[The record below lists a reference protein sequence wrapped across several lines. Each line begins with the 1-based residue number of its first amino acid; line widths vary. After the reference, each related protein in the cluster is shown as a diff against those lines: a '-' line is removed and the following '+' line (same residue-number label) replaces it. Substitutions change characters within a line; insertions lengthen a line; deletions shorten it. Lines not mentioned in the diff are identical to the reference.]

1 LQGVKKT
8 NREVVVVH
16 GIFKELILGTT
27 LLFFGLAAHSQ
38 TSIPTQT
45 LDTED
50 EAQAR
55 GFLPFSHHLP
65 RFAFNSLLDSP
76 DSQATGRQS
85 WGSISGTI
93 LDRTGAV
100 SVGAKVRLTRK
111 HPFLSQEVASGNN
124 GQYSFSHVPPG
135 SFQITVTAP
144 GFATQVFSAN
154 LRPGQVFLVPPI
166 VLAVAVA
173 TTATEVRV
181 ELPTVEVAEAQIKEQ
196 EKQRVLGFVPNFYV
210 SYIHNAAPLTPKQKF
225 QLAWKTAVDPIT
237 FLGTGIYAGLEQAA
251 DRYPEYGQG
260 AQGYAKRFG
269 AGYADALSGIFIGN
283 AILPSL
289 LKQDPRY
296 FYKGTGTTRSRMLY
310 AIASPVICKGDNKR
324 WQPNYSYILGSI
336 ASGAISTLYVPT
348 DDRNRASLIFENA
361 LIRIGEGSLG
371 GVLQEFVLPHLTPHI
386 RHHKPSQP

>member
-1 LQGVKKT
+1 MKGT
-8 NREVVVVH
+8 
-16 GIFKELILGTT
+16 FKELILGAA
-27 LLFFGLAAHSQ
+27 LLIFGVAAQSQ
-38 TSIPTQT
+38 VSMPTQT
-45 LDTED
+45 LDTEPG
-50 EAQAR
+50 AQVL
-55 GFLPFSHHLP
+55 GILPLSDHLP
-65 RFAFNSLLDSP
+65 KFAFNSLLDSP
-76 DSQATGRQS
+76 DSQASGRQS

-154 LRPGQVFLVPPI
+154 LHPGQVFLVPPI

-173 TTATEVRV
+173 TTRTEVRV
-181 ELPTVEVAEAQIKEQ
+181 EVPTAEVAEAQIKEQ

-210 SYIHNAAPLTPKQKF
+210 SYIHNAAPLTPGQKF
-225 QLAWKTAVDPIT
+225 QLAWKTAVDPVT

-296 FYKGTGTTRSRMLY
+296 FYKGTGTIRSRTLY

-324 WQPNYSYILGSI
+324 WQPNYSYVLGSI

-348 DDRNRASLIFENA
+348 DNRNRASLIFENA

-371 GVLQEFVLPHLTPHI
+371 GVLQEFVLPHLTPHL

>member
-1 LQGVKKT
+1 
-8 NREVVVVH
+8 VH
-16 GIFKELILGTT
+16 GIFKELILVAVLISGV
-27 LLFFGLAAHSQ
+27 AAHSQ
-38 TSIPTQT
+38 TSMPTQT

-50 EAQAR
+50 EAQVR
-55 GFLPFSHHLP
+55 GFVPLSDHP
-65 RFAFNSLLDSP
+65 RKFAFNSLLDSP
-76 DSQATGRQS
+76 DSQATDRQS

-144 GFATQVFSAN
+144 GFAAQVFSAD
-154 LRPGQVFLVPPI
+154 LRSGQAFLVPPI
-166 VLAVAVA
+166 VLAVATA
-173 TTATEVRV
+173 ATEVRV
-181 ELPTVEVAEAQIKEQ
+181 AAPTVEVAEAQIKEQ
-196 EKQRVLGFVPNFYV
+196 EKQRVFGFIPNFYV
-210 SYIHNAAPLTPKQKF
+210 SYIHDAAPLTPKQKF
-225 QLAWKTAVDPIT
+225 RLAWKTAVDPIT
-237 FLGTGIYAGLEQAA
+237 FVGTGTYAGLEQAA

-269 AGYADALSGIFIGN
+269 AAYADALSGIFIGN

-296 FYKGTGTTRSRMLY
+296 FYKGTGTTRSRILY
-310 AIASPVICKGDNKR
+310 ALASPVICKGDNKR
-324 WQPNYSYILGSI
+324 WQPNYSFISGSI
-336 ASGAISTLYVPT
+336 ASASISTLYVPT
-348 DDRNRASLIFENA
+348 TDRNVASLIFENA
-361 LIRIGEGSLG
+361 LIRIAEGSLG
-371 GVLQEFVLPHLTPHI
+371 GILQEFVLPRLTPHI

>member
-1 LQGVKKT
+1 M
-8 NREVVVVH
+8 H
-16 GIFKELILGTT
+16 GIFKELILAAV
-27 LLFFGLAAHSQ
+27 LIFGAAAHSQ
-38 TSIPTQT
+38 TSMPAQT

-50 EAQAR
+50 EAPVR
-55 GFLPFSHHLP
+55 GFLHLSDHP
-65 RFAFNSLLDSP
+65 RKFAFNFLLDSP
-76 DSQATGRQS
+76 DSQATDRQS

-144 GFATQVFSAN
+144 GFAAQMFSAD
-154 LRPGQVFLVPPI
+154 LRSGQAFLVPPI
-166 VLAVAVA
+166 VLAVASA
-173 TTATEVRV
+173 ATEVRV
-181 ELPTVEVAEAQIKEQ
+181 AAPTVEVAEAQIKEQ
-196 EKQRVLGFVPNFYV
+196 EKQRVFGFIPNFYV
-210 SYIHNAAPLTPKQKF
+210 SYIHDAAPLTSKQKF
-225 QLAWKTAVDPIT
+225 RLARKTAVDPIT

-269 AGYADALSGIFIGN
+269 AAYADALSGIFIGN

-296 FYKGTGTTRSRMLY
+296 FYKGTGTTRSRILY
-310 AIASPVICKGDNKR
+310 ALASPVICKGDNKR
-324 WQPNYSYILGSI
+324 WQPNYSFISGSI
-336 ASGAISTLYVPT
+336 ASASISTLYVPT
-348 DDRNRASLIFENA
+348 TDRNVASLIFENA
-361 LIRIGEGSLG
+361 LIRIAEGSLG
-371 GVLQEFVLPHLTPHI
+371 GILQEFVLPRLTPHI

>member
-1 LQGVKKT
+1 
-8 NREVVVVH
+8 
-16 GIFKELILGTT
+16 
-27 LLFFGLAAHSQ
+27 
-38 TSIPTQT
+38 
-45 LDTED
+45 
-50 EAQAR
+50 
-55 GFLPFSHHLP
+55 
-65 RFAFNSLLDSP
+65 
-76 DSQATGRQS
+76 
-85 WGSISGTI
+85 
-93 LDRTGAV
+93 
-100 SVGAKVRLTRK
+100 LTRK

-181 ELPTVEVAEAQIKEQ
+181 ELPTVEIAEAQIKEQ

-371 GVLQEFVLPHLTPHI
+371 GILQEFVLPRLTPHI
-386 RHHKPSQP
+386 RHHKPAKP

>member
-1 LQGVKKT
+1 
-8 NREVVVVH
+8 
-16 GIFKELILGTT
+16 
-27 LLFFGLAAHSQ
+27 
-38 TSIPTQT
+38 
-45 LDTED
+45 
-50 EAQAR
+50 
-55 GFLPFSHHLP
+55 LPWSDHP
-65 RFAFNSLLDSP
+65 KFAFNSLLDSP

-85 WGSISGTI
+85 LGSINGTV

-111 HPFLSQEVASGNN
+111 HPSLSQEVASGNN

-135 SFQITVTAP
+135 AFQITVTAP
-144 GFATQVFSAN
+144 GFATQVFSAT
-154 LRPGQVFLVPPI
+154 LHPGQVFLVPPI

-173 TTATEVRV
+173 TTRTEVRV
-181 ELPTVEVAEAQIKEQ
+181 ELPTVEIAEAQIKEQ

-269 AGYADALSGIFIGN
+269 AGYADAVSGIFIGN

-296 FYKGTGTTRSRMLY
+296 FYKGTGTIRSRTLY

-336 ASGAISTLYVPT
+336 ASSGISTLYVPT
-348 DDRNRASLIFENA
+348 AGRNVTGLIFENA

-386 RHHKPSQP
+386 RHHKRSQP

>member
-1 LQGVKKT
+1 
-8 NREVVVVH
+8 
-16 GIFKELILGTT
+16 
-27 LLFFGLAAHSQ
+27 
-38 TSIPTQT
+38 
-45 LDTED
+45 
-50 EAQAR
+50 
-55 GFLPFSHHLP
+55 
-65 RFAFNSLLDSP
+65 
-76 DSQATGRQS
+76 
-85 WGSISGTI
+85 
-93 LDRTGAV
+93 
-100 SVGAKVRLTRK
+100 LTRK

-196 EKQRVLGFVPNFYV
+196 EKQRVLGFIPNFYV

-371 GVLQEFVLPHLTPHI
+371 GILQEFVLPRLTPHI
-386 RHHKPSQP
+386 RHHKPAKP

>member
-1 LQGVKKT
+1 
-8 NREVVVVH
+8 
-16 GIFKELILGTT
+16 
-27 LLFFGLAAHSQ
+27 
-38 TSIPTQT
+38 
-45 LDTED
+45 
-50 EAQAR
+50 
-55 GFLPFSHHLP
+55 
-65 RFAFNSLLDSP
+65 
-76 DSQATGRQS
+76 
-85 WGSISGTI
+85 
-93 LDRTGAV
+93 
-100 SVGAKVRLTRK
+100 
-111 HPFLSQEVASGNN
+111 
-124 GQYSFSHVPPG
+124 
-135 SFQITVTAP
+135 
-144 GFATQVFSAN
+144 VFSAT
-154 LRPGQVFLVPPI
+154 LHPGQVFLVPPI

-173 TTATEVRV
+173 TTRTEVRV
-181 ELPTVEVAEAQIKEQ
+181 ELPTVEIAEAQIKEQ

-269 AGYADALSGIFIGN
+269 AGYADAVSGIFIGN

-296 FYKGTGTTRSRMLY
+296 FYKGTGTIRSRTLY

-336 ASGAISTLYVPT
+336 ASSGISTLYVPT
-348 DDRNRASLIFENA
+348 AGRNVTGLIFENA

-371 GVLQEFVLPHLTPHI
+371 GILQEFVLPHLTPHI
-386 RHHKPSQP
+386 RHHKRSQP